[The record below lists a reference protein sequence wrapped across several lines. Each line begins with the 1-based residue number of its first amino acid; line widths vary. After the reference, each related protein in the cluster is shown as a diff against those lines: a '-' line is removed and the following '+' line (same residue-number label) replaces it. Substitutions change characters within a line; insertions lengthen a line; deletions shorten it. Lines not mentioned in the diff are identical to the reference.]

1 MNETLDNLKKAAEI
15 HKKIR
20 KECIQYIKQDRKYSD
35 IVKIYEDCIKKD
47 SDDKSGIAFPIG
59 FSANNICAHDS
70 AYINDNRKINKNDI
84 LKIDIGVHYDGYI
97 IDSAQTIIVDN
108 NVDNMDET
116 TQNLLN
122 STRDA
127 TLTVIKNA
135 GVDVRLYELS
145 EIIYEIINS
154 YDNIKPITILGGHN
168 IKRFQIHG
176 GKLILGKP
184 HLLQMDMKME
194 ENEIYA
200 IETFAS
206 TGTGDLMNLGNI
218 THYKQNKFDKQSQ
231 KYMKNFFIKDYIYN
245 RNNMPFNSKWIYDVN
260 KNQENKI
267 KKEINDLVRCNI
279 LEAYPPLSD
288 INRNSKT
295 SQFEHTIYIKNNGVE
310 NLSIDDDY

>member
-1 MNETLDNLKKAAEI
+1 MGLTSTD
-15 HKKIR
+15 H
-20 KECIQYIKQDRKYSD
+20 
-35 IVKIYEDCIKKD
+35 YEDE
-47 SDDKSGIAFPIG
+47 AML
-59 FSANNICAHDS
+59 AN
-70 AYINDNRKINKNDI
+70 Y
-84 LKIDIGVHYDGYI
+84 
-97 IDSAQTIIVDN
+97 
-108 NVDNMDET
+108 
-116 TQNLLN
+116 
-122 STRDA
+122 
-127 TLTVIKNA
+127 
-135 GVDVRLYELS
+135 
-145 EIIYEIINS
+145 
-154 YDNIKPITILGGHN
+154 
-168 IKRFQIHG
+168 
-176 GKLILGKP
+176 
-184 HLLQMDMKME
+184 E